1 VKREKAEQQQPDGVL
16 AQLDEEEE
24 EERADAEILDA
35 IIHDFLLF
43 ERLLEMLEQ
52 DQELEMLPPH
62 LEQFLR
68 ELQNETGAE
77 EAAVG
82 QADEIGELA
91 VEVALDVEA
100 ASGAKG
106 AKRWKCICSS
116 GAGRN
121 RVNRCFSVAA
131 ATKGSATAKCLD
143 GARKRN
149 LKLRGVGVGGC

>member
-16 AQLDEEEE
+16 AQLDEEEQE
-24 EERADAEILDA
+24 EELSDAEILDA
-35 IIHDFLLF
+35 IIHDLLLF

-52 DQELEMLPPH
+52 DQELEDLPLH

-68 ELQNETGAE
+68 ELQNETAEE

-82 QADEIGELA
+82 QADELGEMA
-91 VEVALDVEA
+91 VEVALDVERT
-100 ASGAKG
+100 SGAK
-106 AKRWKCICSS
+106 KWKCICSS

-121 RVNRCFSVAA
+121 RVNRCFSVTA

-143 GARKRN
+143 GARRRN
-149 LKLRGVGVGGC
+149 LKLKGVSSGGC